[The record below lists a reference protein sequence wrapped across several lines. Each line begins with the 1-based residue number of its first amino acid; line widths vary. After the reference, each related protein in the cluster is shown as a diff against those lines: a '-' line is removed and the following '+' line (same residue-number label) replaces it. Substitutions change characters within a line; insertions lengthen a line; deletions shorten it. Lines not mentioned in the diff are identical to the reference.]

1 MNYPEVALAL
11 NRTGYVVVEF
21 MLNPDGTPG
30 SPTVI
35 DSYPGEVFDYEALMA
50 VKRARFVTTDL
61 ADPTKPQRARVKI
74 NFKGS

>member
-1 MNYPEVALAL
+1 MALAL

-30 SPTVI
+30 SPTVVESSPAKI
-35 DSYPGEVFDYEALMA
+35 FDYEALMA

-74 NFKGS
+74 NFKGY